1 MDIKLNGDFFMF
13 NACVRKVIRHD
24 QRDPKPG
31 NAFWVELWI
40 ERASDQEDFIIT
52 GGEKL
57 IKEFKIESGKIYN
70 FGLELQ
76 TRNKRTSG
84 GETYRD
90 HKLGIVDLAIVP
102 ESGSG
107 SNKK

>member
-1 MDIKLNGDFFMF
+1 MVIDLNGDFFMF
-13 NACVRKVIRHD
+13 DAHVRKVIRHD

-31 NAFWVELWI
+31 NSFWVELWI
-40 ERASDQEDFIIT
+40 ERAYDQEDFIIT

-57 IKEFKIESGKIYN
+57 ITQFKIEAGKTYN

-84 GETYRD
+84 GENYRD
-90 HKLGIVDLAIVP
+90 HKLGIVDLVLVP